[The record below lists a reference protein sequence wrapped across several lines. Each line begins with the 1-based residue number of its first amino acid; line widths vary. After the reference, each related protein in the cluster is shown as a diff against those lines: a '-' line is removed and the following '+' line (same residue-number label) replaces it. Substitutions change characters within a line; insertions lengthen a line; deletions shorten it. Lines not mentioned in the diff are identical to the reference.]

1 MPNFKPRD
9 LLFPL
14 VIFTLFY
21 ANQACNQMDRNSL
34 LSLPFKTSS
43 PPLNWSSIDC
53 CQWEGISCDRKGQS
67 NTFGC
72 LIKVSEGVYPLFL
85 QTSHIS
91 HTSISPTIHFQLKI
105 VDFSNN
111 YLEGDISSLF
121 STNGSSLC
129 SNSPFIRF
137 FDFSFNHYS
146 GQIPSGLGRCSKLEI
161 FRIGFNSLSGPLPL
175 DIYSATRLQEISLPS
190 NNLSGLISDDIV
202 KLTRLVKLELYRN
215 NIGGKL
221 PSNIGKLSQL
231 EHLVLH
237 KNSFIG
243 ALPPSL
249 MNFTN
254 LIKLNLA
261 YNFFEGEISTFNF
274 SGLSQ
279 LAVLDLAAN
288 NFTGNLPTSLYSC
301 KSLRAIRLGR
311 NRLEGEIQ
319 TNVVQ
324 LKFLSFLSLS
334 DSGLTNITKAIK
346 ILMHC
351 KALNIL
357 FLTSNFLQEAMPT
370 DNSILVMDSSKALL
384 LELDDNL
391 LSGEFPKELCALPAL
406 VSPQPL
412 DNTSLDFPIYVTEV
426 VNEYYNSL
434 SQFRRIISVANNSLN
449 GSIPIEIGHL
459 KQLQG
464 LYLRNNKLSGKIPNQ
479 ISDLTNLERLDLSTN
494 QLTGE
499 IPASLAN
506 LHFLNM
512 FSIASNKLHGPIPS
526 GTQLQSFD
534 AINYEGNPGLC
545 GLHFQISALIL
556 LATRVTMT
564 FMMKKMD
571 MQSHGFISV
580 VLGFITGFWGVCGL
594 LAINNRWRFTY
605 FRFMDD
611 LQDRIYVKLV
621 VSFRKLH
628 RRLVKS

>member
-1 MPNFKPRD
+1 
-9 LLFPL
+9 
-14 VIFTLFY
+14 
-21 ANQACNQMDRNSL
+21 MDRNSL

-53 CQWEGISCDRKGQS
+53 CQWEGISCDHKGQVKHIWLPS
-67 NTFGC
+67 KGLRGSMSPFLANLTHLSYLNLSHNSLSGF
-72 LIKVSEGVYPLFL
+72 LPTRLFSPLN
-85 QTSHIS
+85 
-91 HTSISPTIHFQLKI
+91 QLKI

-129 SNSPFIRF
+129 INSPFIRF
-137 FDFSFNHYS
+137 LDFSSNHYS

-161 FRIGFNSLSGPLPL
+161 FRIGFNSLSGSLPV

-202 KLTRLVKLELYRN
+202 KLTRLAKLELYSN

-221 PSNIGKLSQL
+221 PGNIGMLSQL
-231 EHLVLH
+231 EDLLLH

-261 YNFFEGEISTFNF
+261 FNFFEGEISNLNF
-274 SGLSQ
+274 SSLSQ

-288 NFTGNLPTSLYSC
+288 DFTGNFPASLYSC

-311 NRLEGEIQ
+311 NQLKGEIRID
-319 TNVVQ
+319 VVQ

-370 DNSILVMDSSKALL
+370 DNSIVSSSGFANLRLL
-384 LELDDNL
+384 SLADCQLTGQFPVWLSMLKNLEVLFLEANRITGSIPGWLWTLPKLFFLELDDNL

-412 DNTSLDFPIYVTEV
+412 DNTSLDLPIYITESV
-426 VNEYYNSL
+426 DEYKSL
-434 SQFRRIISVANNSLN
+434 SKLRRVISVVNNSLN
-449 GSIPIEIGHL
+449 GSIPVEIGHL
-459 KQLQG
+459 KQLQA
-464 LYLRNNKLSGKIPNQ
+464 LYLRNNKLSGKIPDQ
-479 ISDLTNLERLDLSTN
+479 ISNLTNLERLDLSTN

-506 LHFLNM
+506 LHFLN
-512 FSIASNKLHGPIPS
+512 I
-526 GTQLQSFD
+526 
-534 AINYEGNPGLC
+534 
-545 GLHFQISALIL
+545 
-556 LATRVTMT
+556 V
-564 FMMKKMD
+564 
-571 MQSHGFISV
+571 
-580 VLGFITGFWGVCGL
+580 
-594 LAINNRWRFTY
+594 
-605 FRFMDD
+605 
-611 LQDRIYVKLV
+611 
-621 VSFRKLH
+621 
-628 RRLVKS
+628 